1 MAIITSTELR
11 DSIRHAYS
19 GRKLSAAAQLI
30 EAERLLPV
38 CRAIVE
44 KYAPDAPEAVG
55 NEAIIRIC
63 GYFAEARFGGFI
75 SNQTKVPPS
84 SHAAAFR
91 NSGAQALVSPWKRRR
106 AAGI

>member
-1 MAIITSTELR
+1 MAVITAAELKAA
-11 DSIRHAYS
+11 IHHAYS

-63 GYFAEARFGGFI
+63 GYFAEARFGGYA
-75 SNQTKVPPS
+75 SNQTKIPPS

-106 AAGI
+106 AGRI